1 MKKVLCFILIFAS
14 FVPLAASNLFESPS
28 LLAGKIIEKPF
39 TVRTYAEA
47 GVDGIKFLSD
57 PISLDSYSDA
67 AVKSLLDRDISFW
80 KENPQVVSAFTEFD
94 ATFPSFT
101 GNDELDKAMIGSYLK
116 NTFLSAGYGRERR
129 SFVLSSLAGE
139 GVLSSITGPAS
150 PSFSLSMNG
159 ERFKDGFGWEWF
171 FDAGFIGTSSLF
183 SAESGELLVRGGASL
198 AYGTFFSDRL
208 SFGIALT
215 PEVLMRNTVLNS
227 NMLKGR
233 LTADFISLFSEDF
246 RFGLQIAVNTGL
258 TYRLSDELSL
268 TLDLRN
274 IPSSSQYVRWKLT
287 DMASFDLKF
296 TGDGG
301 YRTPS
306 SDLVMTGIW
315 NDGASVVKVSA
326 SSLLNLKSADLWSI
340 FNFSYERIF
349 SERTSLE
356 VMLENRNIGVSFTHD
371 GIKAGLTCGLDRM
384 RFGAFFSFSV

>member
-159 ERFKDGFGWEWF
+159 ERFKDGFGWKWF

-274 IPSSSQYVRWKLT
+274 FPSSSQYVRWKLT

-340 FNFSYERIF
+340 FDFSYERFF
-349 SERTSLE
+349 SENTSLE
-356 VMLENRNIGVSFTHD
+356 VMLENRNIGVSFTND
-371 GIKAGLTCGLDRM
+371 GIKAGLTCGLDRL